1 MTFYGDLDTSIIDE
15 MPAGRKPIT
24 TAWRREA
31 KLQQVYSFI
40 RERVAAGERVYV
52 VYPLVEESEKM
63 DLKAATE
70 SYELLQSKIFPEYR
84 ISLIHGRMKADE
96 KEAAMR
102 NFKNGEIQILVSTS
116 VIEVGVDV
124 PQATIMMIEHAE
136 RFGLS
141 QLHQLRGRIGRG
153 SKKSYCILITS
164 GEVNEVAEQRLK
176 MMEKTNDGFLIAEE
190 DLRLRGSGEFFGTRQ
205 HGLPDLRFSDLVK
218 DIKIIQTAR
227 NDAFAIIEQDPQ
239 LRLEQHQ
246 IIRHYF
252 KRNYREK
259 YQLIKIS

>member
-1 MTFYGDLDTSIIDE
+1 
-15 MPAGRKPIT
+15 
-24 TAWRREA
+24 
-31 KLQQVYSFI
+31 VYEFI
-40 RERVAAGERVYV
+40 RERVAAGERIYV

-70 SYELLQSKIFPEYR
+70 SYELLKSKIFPEFR
-84 ISLIHGRMKADE
+84 VSLIHGRMKAEE

-102 NFKNGEIQILVSTS
+102 KFKSGEIQILVSTS

-124 PQATIMMIEHAE
+124 PEATIMLIEHAE

-153 SKKSYCILITS
+153 SQKSYCILITS
-164 GEVNEVAEQRLK
+164 GKVNEIAEQRLN

-205 HGLPDLRFSDLVK
+205 HGLPDLKYADLVQ
-218 DIKIIQTAR
+218 DIKIIQAAR
-227 NDAFAIIEQDPQ
+227 QDAFTIIEQDPQ

-246 IIRHYF
+246 IIREYF
-252 KRNYREK
+252 QSHYREK
-259 YQLIKIS
+259 YKLLKIS